1 MEEKMN
7 IFDVEIAGFTAK
19 AAMQMAVKYMQSESV
34 NTIEIVTL
42 DMLMQGK
49 DDPAWKEDT
58 KEMDMVLPG
67 EGEILEAAEI
77 TDRNLLKDVTNQT
90 FLKMF
95 LRYLQRNKRRVFLIA
110 GSEKELLCLEKAMEK
125 YHRGIAVV
133 GRGILSSEGKS
144 EEDIINDVNGAE
156 TDCIIS
162 ALLSPVQ
169 EDFIIRNKSLLNA
182 RVWLGCG
189 SMPAGNYHEKN
200 TGGVRRFLMKKAFRY
215 RVEKQKKES

>member
-7 IFDVEIAGFTAK
+7 IFDVEIDGFTAK
-19 AAMQMAVKYMQSESV
+19 AAMHMAVRYMQSESV

-58 KEMDMVLPG
+58 KELDMVLPG
-67 EGEILEAAEI
+67 ESEILEAAKI
-77 TDRNLLKDVTNQT
+77 TDRNLLKDVANQT

-95 LRYLQRNKRRVFLIA
+95 LHYLRRNKKRVFLIA
-110 GSEKELLCLEKAMEK
+110 QSEKELISLEEVMEK
-125 YHRGIAVV
+125 YHTGIAAV
-133 GRGILSSEGKS
+133 GNGILGLEGKS

-162 ALLSPVQ
+162 VLPSPGQ
-169 EDFIIRNKSLLNA
+169 ENFISRNKLLLNA
-182 RVWLGCG
+182 RIWLGCG
-189 SMPAGNYHEKN
+189 SILTENYHEKS
-200 TGGVRRFLMKKAFRY
+200 TGSVRRFLMKKAFRY
-215 RVEKQKKES
+215 KVEKQKKES